1 MAQHVLME
9 RRVAQAGTLQA
20 RSTAVDTEA
29 WNGRGYPRAAELLK
43 GRQGTGLSP
52 FPMINTTKK
61 NCRITDSHVR
71 MYDFPLI
78 GDMEVRPFP
87 GRDAMLINLPVT
99 YTFRP

>member
-1 MAQHVLME
+1 MARDVLTE
-9 RRVAQAGTLQA
+9 RRVAQAGTRQA

-29 WNGRGYPRAAELLK
+29 WNGRGYRRAAELLK
-43 GRQGTGLSP
+43 GQGTGLSP

-61 NCRITDSHVR
+61 FCRITDSHVR

>member
-20 RSTAVDTEA
+20 GGTAVDAEA

-52 FPMINTTKK
+52 FPMI
-61 NCRITDSHVR
+61 
-71 MYDFPLI
+71 
-78 GDMEVRPFP
+78 
-87 GRDAMLINLPVT
+87 
-99 YTFRP
+99 